1 MQEKEENCIT
11 AHQRPILGNAV
22 PDQKKPN
29 EEYES
34 LQAHIC
40 QLLPGSLIISQAAG
54 YLQPAACSSRRSFR
68 RFLAR
73 PEKASSCLA
82 LPSLLQ
88 QLGGGSRPP
97 PIRLQCVCSQPQ
109 QTNQQTTW
117 TNIIFHPI
125 CSHFWKT
132 SPDTELELDFKMV
145 TKDEL

>member
-54 YLQPAACSSRRSFR
+54 YLQPAAPDARSAVFWRDPRKPQAAWHSLPSCSSWV
-68 RFLAR
+68 
-73 PEKASSCLA
+73 
-82 LPSLLQ
+82 
-88 QLGGGSRPP
+88 GG
-97 PIRLQCVCSQPQ
+97 C
-109 QTNQQTTW
+109 
-117 TNIIFHPI
+117 
-125 CSHFWKT
+125 
-132 SPDTELELDFKMV
+132 
-145 TKDEL
+145 